1 MTKHTRTICGVTAV
15 GVAITLLAGCSG
27 GTAAAPEESVDP
39 DAPVTITVTGKP
51 SDDQPDQLKVFNDR
65 IAEFEKNH
73 PNITVEGSDKNWD
86 PQTFNAM
93 LAGGTLPDLYA
104 VYFTDSQ
111 SIIKNGQAADITQAL
126 EATDVTSTLNPTTL
140 KLAQDDKG
148 NTYGIPFTAYGLGLV
163 YNRALFTEAGLDP
176 DKPPTTW
183 DEVRE
188 YAKQITE
195 KTGVP
200 GYGTMTKTNTGGWML
215 TAASYSFGGQ
225 MEDADGTPVF
235 AEDGKTAEY
244 LTLLQDMRFTD
255 KSIGDT
261 VLYDQTGIGQALAS
275 RQVGMYIGAP
285 VSYND
290 AVVTYKMNADD
301 FGMGAMPQQ
310 DGEHGTLAGGG
321 VFMMSP
327 KVTAAQKQAIITY
340 VKETYLNAN
349 FDENAAVTD
358 AKSNADQGLP
368 VGLPGLSVFS
378 EDNTDKVL
386 EWTKQYV
393 NVPRENFTSYID
405 SLKTLPLLPEPAQKA
420 QDLYAL
426 LDPVVQSVLTDQGAD
441 ISSLLSTASDTFAS
455 KLGR

>member
-1 MTKHTRTICGVTAV
+1 MTKHTRRLVGVTAL
-15 GVAITLLAGCSG
+15 GASLALLAGCSG
-27 GTAAAPEESVDP
+27 GTSAAPEESVDP
-39 DAPVTITVTGKP
+39 NAPVTITVTGKP

-65 IAEFEKNH
+65 IAAFEAKH
-73 PNITVEGSDKNWD
+73 TNITVVGSDKNWD

-111 SIIKNGQAADITQAL
+111 SIIKNAQAADISQAL
-126 EATDVTSTLNPTTL
+126 KSTDVLDSLNPTTL
-140 KLAQDDKG
+140 KLAQNDKG
-148 NTYGIPFTAYGLGLV
+148 ETFGIPFTAYGLGLV

-183 DEVRE
+183 DEVRQ

-225 MEDADGTPVF
+225 MEDADGKPVF
-235 AEDGKTAEY
+235 ADDGKTEEY
-244 LTLLQDMRFTD
+244 LQLLHDMRFTD
-255 KSIGDT
+255 KSIGDN

-275 RQVGMYIGAP
+275 KQVGMYIGSP
-285 VSYND
+285 SSYAD
-290 AVVTYKMNADD
+290 AVVTYKMNKDD

-310 DGEHGTLAGGG
+310 GSDNGTLTGGG

-327 KVTAAQKQAIITY
+327 KVSAAQKQAIITY
-340 VKETYLNAN
+340 VKEVYLNAN
-349 FDENAAVTD
+349 FDQQAALD
-358 AKSNADQGLP
+358 NAKSNADQGLP

-378 EDNTDKVL
+378 QDNTDQIN
-386 EWTKQYV
+386 EWTKQYI
-393 NVPRENFTSYID
+393 NVPQANFTNYTA
-405 SLKTLPLLPEPAQKA
+405 SLKSLPLLPEPTQKA

-426 LDPVVQSVLTDQGAD
+426 LDPVVQSVLTEQGAD
-441 ISSLLSTASDTFAS
+441 IAGLLKTASSTFAT
-455 KLGR
+455 KLDR